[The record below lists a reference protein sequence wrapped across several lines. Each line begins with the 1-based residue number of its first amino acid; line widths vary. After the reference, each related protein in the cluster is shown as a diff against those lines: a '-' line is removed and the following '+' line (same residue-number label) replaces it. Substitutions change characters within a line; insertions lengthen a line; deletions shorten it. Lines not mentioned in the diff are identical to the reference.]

1 MFTARIDGRFQVC
14 VIRPDGSDFKV
25 LTNKGTNQDPSWSP
39 DGRMITFT
47 SNRDGSKR
55 IFVMDAKGTVQT
67 PVSRVSGRNPAWSP
81 RLK

>member
-1 MFTARIDGRFQVC
+1 M
-14 VIRPDGSDFKV
+14 IRPDGSDFKV